1 MPLNIDLLNSPALL
15 ETTTGG
21 VTRTSNTSET
31 SPAPDNIN
39 VATRSNELE
48 PKVECETL
56 KDDTE
61 KLKQLEMEQN
71 ILPCPRPT
79 IDINVNSQEEV
90 IKLTEKYLNNAIES
104 PGLNAVRV
112 PPDFKSNILK
122 AQVEAVHKVTREDS
136 LLTHKNASAQDTA
149 TNSTVLNENNMAL
162 CKDSLTMVHA
172 TAADSGSVLKEATDE
187 LDALLL
193 SLTENLMEH
202 TATPQV
208 SSSSMITPRW
218 IIPHSTAISN
228 GLAGRGTAL
237 AGTEGCGD
245 KVGFSLISPPAPFL
259 VDAVTSSAPP
269 LVEDSAL
276 KQKCLLTTEL

>member
-149 TNSTVLNENNMAL
+149 TNSTVLNENNMGL